1 MWLIHSMWS
10 SRPKIKT
17 GLLER
22 NTIWVS
28 NRRNK
33 TYFCWQLSRRN
44 WGICH
49 KQDLHFRPERER
61 FYWRKHRV
69 NRGHYKNGT
78 IYFYRITVGPSWD
91 FIFSRSL
98 LADRH
103 LIHAFARGFQTKRT
117 QFVLTIMKLQFHCY
131 HNFLFFDLTFNGKL
145 SLRGLPISLF
155 ILEIFAKSVR
165 DIMLS
170 KLTGKLRS
178 FAY

>member
-1 MWLIHSMWS
+1 MWLTHSMWS

-33 TYFCWQLSRRN
+33 TYFCWQLSRHN

-61 FYWRKHRV
+61 FYWRKQRV

-91 FIFSRSL
+91 FMRFP
-98 LADRH
+98 DET
-103 LIHAFARGFQTKRT
+103 HAIRFDKS
-117 QFVLTIMKLQFHCY
+117 IMKLQFHCY